1 MNRFQHLEG
10 IFSQIRLI
18 AFSRQILIEDVFTY
32 VYSMVVSEYSRS
44 NNETEV
50 LKPTDDTIANIVQTS
65 SDKRSHTVSES
76 WMNFDR

>member
-1 MNRFQHLEG
+1 MNRFHHLEG

>member
-1 MNRFQHLEG
+1 M
-10 IFSQIRLI
+10 
-18 AFSRQILIEDVFTY
+18 IEDVFTY
-32 VYSMVVSEYSRS
+32 VYSMVVSMDILEYSRS